1 MSTDTFAHIPLDKI
15 VTSLTNPRKTFDPV
29 RLHELADSIKASGVH
44 QPVLVRPLPASRVQD
59 TSHLDP
65 RPTFELVSGERRY
78 RASKIANAKTIPAM
92 VRALTDDQVL
102 EIQLVENLQRDDLQP
117 LEEAE
122 GYDLLMHR
130 PEADGH
136 PALTVDQLAAKIGK
150 SRSYVYAR
158 LALLRLGPDGREAL
172 RLGKLDASRAL
183 LIARIPSTKLQ
194 ADALGNIVDHRSG
207 PLSVRDAA
215 ALIERQYM
223 LRLSGAT
230 FKITDAELVPK
241 AGSCREC
248 PKRTGADPDL
258 FADVKGADVCTD
270 PPCFKAKADAHQ
282 ERSLKAARESGAK
295 IIEGREAKSLIP
307 HSWGDG
313 RIEGYLRLDNVVDSP
328 NDKPLRKLIGKL
340 METEGITPTMVANP
354 HKEGEL
360 IAVIDHATASRLLA
374 KKGMQEQADALDA
387 QAQESEKAAQEA
399 QQRKDTERFENEWR
413 WRVLTAAWA
422 KIEGREAGMYSVPE
436 QTVRYLA
443 RGRIPNNQ
451 EQCKRLCKLLGLGT
465 VAPSA
470 ALHDWVKDHADP
482 DRALAL
488 LVMFGDIEWRTW
500 GYPEMRINQALLDLA
515 TDRGIEIDVEAVK
528 AEVQAEHT
536 EAIKARK
543 KAKAEAQNPSVPL
556 PPAAQAERGAGSGKP
571 KGKGKKAPAAPAVPK
586 TSEAEAR
593 TGIAAAMQSGEV
605 GADDGPEGQDPAGCA
620 GEPDGRATSP
630 DAGADQASPLKA
642 GDRVITRATSTKG
655 YVSKSDE
662 WGIRVRL
669 EGSKSDAS
677 FTRDELVHVVDE
689 IAWPFP
695 QEARHG

>member
-1 MSTDTFAHIPLDKI
+1 MSADTFAHLPLASI
-15 VTSLTNPRKTFDPV
+15 VTSLTNPRKTFDHV
-29 RLHELADSIKASGVH
+29 RLHELADSIMTSGVH

-59 TSHLDP
+59 TSHLEP

-78 RASKIANAKTIPAM
+78 RASEIASAQTIPAM

-136 PALTVDQLAAKIGK
+136 PALTVDQVAAKIGK

-194 ADALGNIVDHRSG
+194 ADALGNIVDGFNG

-230 FKITDAELVPK
+230 FKITDADLVPK

-295 IIEGREAKSLIP
+295 IIEGREARSLIP

-328 NDKPLRKLIGKL
+328 SDKPLRKLIGKL

-360 IAVIDHATASRLLA
+360 IAVIDHATASLLLA

-387 QAQESEKAAQEA
+387 QAQESDKAAQEA
-399 QQRKDTERFENEWR
+399 QKRKDTERFENEWR
-413 WRVLTAAWA
+413 WRVLAAAWA
-422 KIEGREAGMYSVPE
+422 RIEGREVGMYSVPE

-443 RGRIPNNQ
+443 RGLIPNNQ
-451 EQCKRLCKLLGLGT
+451 EKCKRLCKLLVLGT

-470 ALHDWVKDHADP
+470 ALHDWVKDHAEP

-500 GYPEMRINQALLDLA
+500 GDDALRINQALLDLA
-515 TDRGIEIDVEAVK
+515 TDTGIEIDVDAVK

-536 EAIKARK
+536 EEIKARK
-543 KAKAEAQNPSVPL
+543 KAKAAAQNPSVPL
-556 PPAAQAERGAGSGKP
+556 PPAAQAERGAGAGKP
-571 KGKGKKAPAAPAVPK
+571 KGAKSKKAPAAPTGPR

-593 TGIAAAMQSGEV
+593 TGIAAAMQGDE
-605 GADDGPEGQDPAGCA
+605 
-620 GEPDGRATSP
+620 GRATSP
-630 DAGADQASPLKA
+630 DADADQALPLKA
-642 GDRVITRATSTKG
+642 GDQVLTRGTNSKG
-655 YVSKSDE
+655 VVSRIDPDD
-662 WGIRVRL
+662 GIIRVRL
-669 EGSKSDAS
+669 EGSKNDAS
-677 FTRDELVHVVDE
+677 FTRQELIHVVDE

-695 QEARHG
+695 QEARP